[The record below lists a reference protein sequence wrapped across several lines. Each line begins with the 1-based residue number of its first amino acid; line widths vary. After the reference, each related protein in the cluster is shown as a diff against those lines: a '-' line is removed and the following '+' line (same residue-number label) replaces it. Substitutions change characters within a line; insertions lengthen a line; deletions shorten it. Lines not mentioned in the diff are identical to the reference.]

1 MIVAKA
7 RKNLWQ
13 SINRRTCLLEHSH
26 RSTISQVIHM
36 QILGGLTVVTR
47 HTLSPHTL
55 YLVASNQ
62 KRKKRWKFHQ
72 LSHMWRTR
80 KRVNHTDNWTTIS
93 AILRNYLI
101 TFPYGS
107 QNVWMNLE
115 TLGDHNV
122 MTPKWDATILIKCG
136 ANVYIRFH
144 WLRCFCHGKFL

>member
-1 MIVAKA
+1 MSSGTFSSLNYLSSNSYANIG
-7 RKNLWQ
+7 
-13 SINRRTCLLEHSH
+13 
-26 RSTISQVIHM
+26 RSYCCDSTYIISPYAVSRGI
-36 QILGGLTVVTR
+36 
-47 HTLSPHTL
+47 
-55 YLVASNQ
+55 NQ